1 MPIMDM
7 RGAVSWGVGNI
18 VYTHAYIDRAKVSNE
33 NITLSPDIYNY
44 IVHVSLLYLE
54 AREEFKYISSAKANL
69 A

>member
-33 NITLSPDIYNY
+33 NITRHIQLHCTCKS
-44 IVHVSLLYLE
+44 VVSGSK
-54 AREEFKYISSAKANL
+54 RGI
-69 A
+69 